1 MRALRLHALNDAPM
15 AFGSTLAREEAF
27 TESVWH
33 ERAVGGASGTD
44 LVTFI
49 AEEGPQWIG
58 LATGLA
64 YDPEN
69 RGHAPMLAG
78 MFVDPAKRGKGVGGE
93 LVKAVAAWARAQGA
107 TSLYLWVTA
116 TNTPA
121 IALYERCGFARTA
134 ESQPLPHSPLILEF
148 LMVRD
153 LP

>member
-1 MRALRLHALNDAPM
+1 
-15 AFGSTLAREEAF
+15 
-27 TESVWH
+27 
-33 ERAVGGASGTD
+33 
-44 LVTFI
+44 
-49 AEEGPQWIG
+49 
-58 LATGLA
+58 
-64 YDPEN
+64 
-69 RGHAPMLAG
+69 MLAG
-78 MFVDPAKRGKGVGGE
+78 MFVDPTKRRKGVGEE

-121 IALYERCGFARTA
+121 IALYERCGFARTP